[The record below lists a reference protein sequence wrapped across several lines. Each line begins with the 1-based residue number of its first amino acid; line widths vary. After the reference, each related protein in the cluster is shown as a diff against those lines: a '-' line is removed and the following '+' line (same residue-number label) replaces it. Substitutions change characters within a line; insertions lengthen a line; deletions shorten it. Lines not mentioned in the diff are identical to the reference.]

1 SASTVAVA
9 PRALAAAGLTVRWRR
24 AGTVLMVDL
33 LCWRLDRIRR
43 PPHTRWVRAED
54 VLRDGR
60 IAAQGDPDPTLRSGV
75 TGVNGVLPGV
85 MLEASPP
92 ASDASNRVSMDEQYA
107 RRPDGPW
114 TEGRYDPAATPDHSS
129 PTEQFP
135 TDSSATA

>member
-1 SASTVAVA
+1 SIQVVRETRAAPAASSAEAIAVVSDDPSVSMPDPSARTAAVA
-9 PRALAAAGLTVRWRR
+9 PRAMVAAVLIVRWRR

-33 LCWRLDRIRR
+33 LSRRLHRIRR
-43 PPHTRWVRAED
+43 PPRTGWVRAGD

-92 ASDASNRVSMDEQYA
+92 ASDPSNR
-107 RRPDGPW
+107 
-114 TEGRYDPAATPDHSS
+114 
-129 PTEQFP
+129 
-135 TDSSATA
+135 